1 MWEWGWGGEGLA
13 MLDWMPE
20 EGLTKKMTCE
30 KRPGGAEGTNYV
42 EIWAKNYPA
51 RGHRLQGLENGSP
64 PGLLEQGEEINE
76 QGREKRSGGQG

>member
-1 MWEWGWGGEGLA
+1 MSDWG
-13 MLDWMPE
+13 PE

-30 KRPGGAEGTNYV
+30 KRPDGVEGANYV
-42 EIWAKNYPA
+42 EIRAKNHPA

-64 PGLLEQGEEINE
+64 PGLWERGEEINR